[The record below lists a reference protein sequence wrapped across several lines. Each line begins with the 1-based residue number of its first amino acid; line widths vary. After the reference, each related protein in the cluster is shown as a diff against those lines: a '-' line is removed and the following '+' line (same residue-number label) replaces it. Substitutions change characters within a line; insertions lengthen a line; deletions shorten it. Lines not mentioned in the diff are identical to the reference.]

1 VRVLDTYTPRVVDWL
16 GVGSLSTLRAVTR
29 QFDARER
36 FGRYLDDFEVGD
48 VYRHWPAH
56 TITEAENH
64 LFCLLTRA
72 VSPVH
77 TDSHYGGTEMDAG
90 RNMVVGTF
98 VYSLLLGISVPDTSG
113 KAIAALGT
121 ASLRHI
127 APVFH
132 GDTLY
137 GESTVAAKRH
147 SESRPG
153 EGIVTI
159 DTRGRNQDGM
169 VVCEFRR
176 SFLVPVS
183 PQR

>member
-1 VRVLDTYTPRVVDWL
+1 
-16 GVGSLSTLRAVTR
+16 VTR
-29 QFDARER
+29 QFDAREDR
-36 FGRYLDDFEVGD
+36 FGRYFDDFEVGD
-48 VYRHWPAH
+48 VYRHWPGH
-56 TITEAENH
+56 TITEAEDH

-77 TDSHYGGTEMDAG
+77 TDAHHARAEMDFG
-90 RNMVVGTF
+90 RNLVVGTL

-121 ASLRHI
+121 ESLRHL

-137 GESTVAAKRH
+137 GESTVVATRR
-147 SESRPG
+147 SGSRPG
-153 EGIVTI
+153 TGIVTI
-159 DTRGRNQDGM
+159 DTQGRNQNG
-169 VVCEFRR
+169 VLVCHFRR

-183 PQR
+183 PHQ